1 MVGLNQQMGRWQM
14 RLGKPAR
21 NALLLLSAVLL
32 AAFASAQQEARI
44 SDLSQLDREYMAQQR
59 EILNNLA
66 SSNLGRRFSGNTQND
81 LEILQLL
88 LDRRLVR
95 ADQTRELQAMGVIMG
110 DLLAADLDM
119 HWVIYQDAVGRS
131 RALRY
136 RQSQEYLF
144 PITMI
149 SRRQEA
155 DNHTPVAIIYQK
167 AYDIIDPLR
176 PELPFR

>member
-1 MVGLNQQMGRWQM
+1 MT
-14 RLGKPAR
+14 LGKLAR
-21 NALLLLSAVLL
+21 QALLVLSALLLT
-32 AAFASAQQEARI
+32 AAANAQPEARI
-44 SDLSQLDREYMAQQR
+44 SDLSQLDRQYMAQQR
-59 EILNNLA
+59 DTLDNLA
-66 SSNLGRRFSGNTQND
+66 SINLGRRFSGNKEND
-81 LEILQLL
+81 LQLLQLL

-110 DLLAADLDM
+110 DLLAADLNM
-119 HWVIYQDAVGRS
+119 HWVIYEDNLGRS

-136 RQSQEYLF
+136 RKSQEYLF

-155 DNHTPVAIIYQK
+155 DNDTAVAAIYQK
-167 AYDIIDPLR
+167 AYAIIDPLR

>member
-1 MVGLNQQMGRWQM
+1 MTMGRIASQVI
-14 RLGKPAR
+14 
-21 NALLLLSAVLL
+21 LLLSALL
-32 AAFASAQQEARI
+32 LMASANAQQEARI
-44 SDLSQLDREYMAQQR
+44 SDLSRLDRQYMEQQR
-59 EILNNLA
+59 ESLDDLA
-66 SSNLGRRFSGNTQND
+66 STNLGRRFSGNKQND

-88 LDRRLVR
+88 LDRHLVR

-110 DLLAADLDM
+110 DLLAADLNM
-119 HWVIYQDAVGRS
+119 HWVIYEDAIGRT

-149 SRRQEA
+149 ARRQEA
-155 DNHTPVAIIYQK
+155 DNQTPVAVIYQK

>member
-1 MVGLNQQMGRWQM
+1 MT
-14 RLGKPAR
+14 PATLAR
-21 NALLLLSAVLL
+21 QVLLVLSVLLLASA
-32 AAFASAQQEARI
+32 ASAQREARI
-44 SDLSQLDREYMAQQR
+44 SDMSQLDRQYMTQQR
-59 EILNNLA
+59 DLLADLA
-66 SSNLGRRFSGNTQND
+66 SNNLGRRFNGNKEND
-81 LEILQLL
+81 LQILQLL

-95 ADQTRELQAMGVIMG
+95 AEQTRELQAMGVIMG
-110 DLLAADLDM
+110 DLLAEELGM
-119 HWVIYQDAVGRS
+119 HWVIYEDGLGRS

-136 RQSQEYLF
+136 RESQEYLF

-155 DNHTPVAIIYQK
+155 DNQTPVAAIYQK

>member
-1 MVGLNQQMGRWQM
+1 MTLGRLTSQ
-14 RLGKPAR
+14 AI
-21 NALLLLSAVLL
+21 LLLSALL
-32 AAFASAQQEARI
+32 LMANANAQQEARI
-44 SDLSQLDREYMAQQR
+44 SDLSQLDRQYMAQQR
-59 EILNNLA
+59 ESLDDLA
-66 SSNLGRRFSGNTQND
+66 SANLGRHFSGNKQND

-110 DLLAADLDM
+110 DLLAADLNM
-119 HWVIYQDAVGRS
+119 HWVIYEDAVGRT

-149 SRRQEA
+149 ARRQEA
-155 DNHTPVAIIYQK
+155 DNQTPVAVIYQK

-176 PELPFR
+176 PDLPFR